1 MIETALRIIPK
12 GIEEYTTIFGLL
24 GILLFLLSPHVKTKW
39 KLAFAF
45 LILFIFFWRMG
56 FSRIKRLSSRYSSGM
71 IIPFVLLSVYCF
83 HELRQSEKRVVRWF
97 AAIILAVLLLNYIKE
112 DLKRNKRDMNYY
124 AVAELVKKNIADRKE
139 IKFFVSKKDYN
150 RISFLSRTDDIG
162 IAQNEHYIYRNNYE
176 NPYFPSTIEIDSDN
190 HINIHNS
197 SKKWICSLLTGKS
210 ANKRIN
216 LFHSTPLI
224 HLEINPTFASID
236 TSKSLLQNGTLEEID
251 SEKESHRKLATNI
264 FQYRSYFTYDG
275 SVRTPQNA
283 YFHVTEGVE
292 RLPSVGIES
301 IRPIDGKDSASIKFN
316 DGTVFFLFS
325 QTFHNGKY
333 SYSFLVQGKKGTMIY
348 PLSWINR
355 DKKWNRILIGLFTIP
370 DSRIYQISCSIDV
383 DGLKEA
389 DYFIV
394 GAKVQNGEAL
404 LDDFI
409 LNRKE
414 DLD

>member
-216 LFHSTPLI
+216 LFRTAPMF
-224 HLEINPTFASID
+224 HLEADPTLPSID
-236 TSKSLLQNGTLEEID
+236 ATKSLLQNGTVELID
-251 SEKESHRKLATNI
+251 SEQESQKKIVKHVSNYKIYPEYYKSA
-264 FQYRSYFTYDG
+264 
-275 SVRTPQNA
+275 RTPQNTT
-283 YFHVTEGVE
+283 FHVMSGTDKPAS
-292 RLPSVGIES
+292 LGIES
-301 IRPIDGKDSASIKFN
+301 VMPIDGRNSVSIKYD
-316 DGTVFFLFS
+316 DGSALFFFS
-325 QTFHNGKY
+325 QKFHNGHY
-333 SYSFLVQGKKGTMIY
+333 SYSFLVRGKSGTEIQPVY
-348 PLSWINR
+348 WI
-355 DKKWNRILIGLFTIP
+355 DLGGKWVLTSICLFTIP
-370 DSRIYQISCSIDV
+370 DSRTYHFSCSFDIGEMKE
-383 DGLKEA
+383 DGDHFL
-389 DYFIV
+389 V
-394 GAKVQNGEAL
+394 GVKVVNGEAL

-409 LNRKE
+409 LDKE
-414 DLD
+414 EIN